1 MTNLTIKLAGA
12 LLCLVPLAACS
23 HEDAAQA
30 SDSAKKAA
38 TATGDKLV
46 EMKDKFVAATQKEM
60 DELGVKYDELK
71 AKAADASDDAKA
83 GMKKTL
89 DDIKAKK
96 DDLARDWEA
105 SKAAHDG
112 SSFEAAKAKFEDG
125 MKDLKKR
132 ISDALDKNK

>member
-1 MTNLTIKLAGA
+1 MTKPSFKLATA

-30 SDSAKKAA
+30 ADSAKKTAN
-38 TATGDKLV
+38 ATGDKLV

-60 DELGVKYDELK
+60 DELGVKYDQLK
-71 AKAADASDDAKA
+71 AKVADASQDAKA
-83 GMKKTL
+83 GMQSTL

-96 DDLARDWEA
+96 DELKRDWEA
-105 SKAAHDG
+105 SKAAHDD
-112 SSFEAAKAKFEDG
+112 STFETAKAKFEDG

-132 ISDALDKNK
+132 IDDALDKNK